1 MRKAFIA
8 LLLVACRSESTTTFR
23 ASTTLDGLDRQM
35 ILGKLQGSTT
45 PVSEL
50 PDECVRIYEGVETLS
65 SLGSVVRD
73 QHRRAE
79 SWEASC
85 RRDQAGLSCI
95 VKLVNSKDDDAEFMA
110 EYRFA
115 LDAQQVLIEST
126 LTCVLAG

>member
-1 MRKAFIA
+1 MKKALIA
-8 LLLVACRSESTTTFR
+8 LLLVTCRSESTTTFQ
-23 ASTTLDGLDRQM
+23 ASTTLDSLDRQM

-45 PVSEL
+45 PVSQL
-50 PDECVRIYEGVETLS
+50 PEACVRIYEGVETLS

-73 QHRRAE
+73 QKRRAE

-85 RRDQAGLSCI
+85 RRDQAGLSCV
-95 VKLVNSKDDDAEFMA
+95 VKLVNSKDEDEEFMA

-115 LDAQQVLIEST
+115 LDARHVLMEST